1 MAHRLLLPLPSAFS
15 PPDSDVEG
23 YGVFT
28 CDDHDTDA
36 EHPALKAY
44 IDRLS
49 AFLCKTRLIQYHP
62 EDFFLIFLLH
72 DEKEA
77 AVKAEAL
84 KYPDGSAVR
93 EEEVAYMRDLCGAF
107 TTLMSDS
114 NTLVVE
120 LHAMIRDGPPVGS
133 AACLHS
139 FFLETRAL
147 QMNRQRRPRNDAA
160 SVTLRT
166 PQENISI
173 ASPSFA
179 SSLPQ
184 NGQEG
189 DELKKRLRRDRV
201 MKVVLGHGMGRKK
214 QHEVG
219 VVRDT
224 IVDLV
229 ACCNAT
235 RTGTGMLPPDPVET
249 VLNVG
254 EGKGYV
260 SRALA
265 LCDGLQVVGLDC
277 NPAHKERAMERVEFL
292 LQGRLGVDAASGE
305 SRGRDM
311 LNLMYEPRGHMAT
324 VACRVGPCMDWAD
337 VLRGHVRLSDG
348 ASLEGCDIFAG
359 TIASEQQEIE
369 EAEAPRTLKGAN
381 DGTKIQCRICCHI
394 TRRSAVNT
402 IIRHVRRHLQSD
414 DLNNF
419 SGILSKETIDGWN
432 RELSVEAFNR
442 KIITTFFTDEV
453 YYKSNAAVEDEASA
467 KWTRVGS
474 EGSCF
479 SDGMMREK
487 LRDTLNTYDCLVNVQ
502 MPRGT
507 RAEVLLPMRQPKQQ
521 SILPLSQ
528 LGDEIDGTDTPGN
541 FLYRYVHTFLTVVGY
556 DCAPNRH
563 FVITDDGSQKE
574 AFALLQYLHGS
585 NQVDG
590 KFIDERY
597 VPPAEDAWSMKLA
610 LLLRVIPPATPRMPI
625 VHVPD
630 LRNVVMMGL
639 HPCGDL
645 GSNVCRLFVES
656 ASRGLLLVSCCWHAL
671 TNAGFPL
678 SYELQRRGW
687 RTEQLSLLLATQPF
701 DMWSTVSAEG
711 HRESVC
717 VLFYRSLLKLFWS
730 RLRDRW
736 QNSTAASMAAI
747 RCCPF
752 AEVPHLEPAFL
763 RRIAK
768 IKSTITMEVFY
779 VEVCREYFLD
789 GTTTARKPQYTLQSH
804 VCSSCREAQTKYLF
818 SDTNVSLAAEI
829 GREFFAT
836 HFAPFLGMTV
846 LRMWMC
852 HLVETML
859 LLDRTLFLS
868 EMLRRDRRC
877 RGSVVSLVPL
887 FDGAVSPRMYGVLA
901 RRIPN

>member
-1 MAHRLLLPLPSAFS
+1 MAHRLLLPLPPAFS
-15 PPDSDVEG
+15 PPDSDVEE
-23 YGVFT
+23 YSVFT
-28 CDDHDTDA
+28 YDDHNADV
-36 EHPALKAY
+36 EHPTLKAY
-44 IDRLS
+44 MDQLS

-72 DEKEA
+72 ERKEA
-77 AVKAEAL
+77 TGEVEVL
-84 KYPDGSAVR
+84 KHPDGSVVR
-93 EEEVAYMRDLCGAF
+93 EEEVTYMRDLCGAF
-107 TTLMSDS
+107 TTLMSDN
-114 NTLVVE
+114 NTLMVE

-147 QMNRQRRPRNDAA
+147 QMNRQRSPRNDAA

-166 PQENISI
+166 AQDNMPI
-173 ASPSFA
+173 ASPSLA

-184 NGQEG
+184 KGQEG
-189 DELKKRLRRDRV
+189 DGLKKRHRRDRV
-201 MKVVLGHGMGRKK
+201 MEAVLGHGMGRKK
-214 QHEVG
+214 QHEVV

-229 ACCNAT
+229 ECCNAT
-235 RTGTGMLPPDPVET
+235 QTDCGMLPPDPVET

-292 LQGRLGVDAASGE
+292 LQGRLGVDVASGE

-324 VACRVGPCMDWAD
+324 VACRVGPCMNWAD

-348 ASLEGCDIFAG
+348 TSLEGCNIFAD
-359 TIASEQQEIE
+359 TIVPGQQEIE
-369 EAEAPRTLKGAN
+369 EVEAPRSLKGTN
-381 DGTKIQCRICCHI
+381 DGTKVQCRICCHI
-394 TRRSAVNT
+394 TRKRAVNT

-414 DLNNF
+414 DMNNF
-419 SGILSKETIDGWN
+419 SGIPSKETIDGWN

-442 KIITTFFTDEV
+442 KIITAFFTDEV
-453 YYKSNAAVEDEASA
+453 CYKSNATVEDEASA
-467 KWTRVGS
+467 KRTRVGY

-479 SDGMMREK
+479 SGGVVREK
-487 LRDTLNTYDCLVNVQ
+487 LRDTLNTYDRLMNVQ
-502 MPRGT
+502 LPRGT
-507 RAEVLLPMRQPKQQ
+507 RAEVLLPMRQQKQQ
-521 SILPLSQ
+521 SILPLSH
-528 LGDEIDGTDTPGN
+528 LGDGVNETGTPDN
-541 FLYRYVHTFLTVVGY
+541 VLYQYVHTSLSIVGY

-563 FVITDDGSQKE
+563 FVITDDGRQKE
-574 AFALLQYLHGS
+574 AFTLLQYHHGV
-585 NQVDG
+585 NQMDG
-590 KFIDERY
+590 KLIDERY
-597 VPPAEDAWSMKLA
+597 VPPAEEAWCMKIA
-610 LLLRVIPPATPRMPI
+610 VLLRVIPPVPPRMPI

-701 DMWSTVSAEG
+701 DMWSTVSTEG

-736 QNSTAASMAAI
+736 QSLTDTSMAAVH
-747 RCCPF
+747 CCPF

-779 VEVCREYFLD
+779 VEVCREYFFD
-789 GTTTARKPQYTLQSH
+789 ETTTARKPQYTWQPH
-804 VCSSCREAQTKYLF
+804 VCSSCREAQTKYLL
-818 SDTNVSLAAEI
+818 SDTNVALAAEI

-836 HFAPFLGMTV
+836 HFAPFLGITV

-859 LLDRTLFLS
+859 LLDRALFLS

-901 RRIPN
+901 RRIPT